1 MSADV
6 TKALC
11 VGRRNQRRAAQHWH
25 EPSVPRARLMPT
37 IGLTGRN
44 MQTDFYDKVQELRN
58 TGNPFAIATVVR
70 AEKPTSAK
78 VGAKAIITEDGILS
92 GWIGGSCAEPTVKRE
107 AKKALQDSQPRLI
120 RLCPPEKMGQAP
132 QEGVIEIALTCI
144 SGGTLEI
151 YIEPQLAQ
159 PHLVV
164 IGHLATAEALVSLG
178 KGLGWRVSLI
188 GLDVTR
194 ERFPNADHIV
204 DELDFSKL
212 SITKNT
218 HVVVASHGN
227 YDEDMLVAALQSD
240 APYAALIASK
250 KRASAILQYLNESNL
265 TQEQIARLKY
275 PAGLD
280 FGAVTPEEIALSIL
294 GEIIQRRRQHSISNS
309 PVSNSQVPN
318 PSTGSGQV
326 LQLPITNN
334 QLPTEALDP
343 VCGMTVEIA
352 TAHFTSEHNGKTYYF
367 CAAGCK
373 RSFDKEP
380 GKYVQPE
387 TSSG

>member
-1 MSADV
+1 MTSL
-6 TKALC
+6 K
-11 VGRRNQRRAAQHWH
+11 Q
-25 EPSVPRARLMPT
+25 
-37 IGLTGRN
+37 N
-44 MQTDFYDKVQELRN
+44 MQKDFYNQVHAMRDA
-58 TGNPFAIATVVR
+58 GDPFALATVIR

-78 VGAKAIITEDGILS
+78 VGAKAIITEDGKLS

-107 AKKALQDSQPRLI
+107 AKKALQDGQPRLI

-132 QEGVIEIALTCI
+132 QEGVTEIALTCI

-178 KGLGWRVSLI
+178 KDLGWRISLM

-194 ERFPNADHIV
+194 ERFPDADQVV
-204 DELDFSKL
+204 DELDFQQIKTSQ
-212 SITKNT
+212 NT
-218 HVVVASHGN
+218 YVVVASHGN
-227 YDEDMLVAALQSD
+227 YDEDMLVAALQSA
-240 APYAALIASK
+240 APYVALIASK

-265 TQEQIARLKY
+265 TPEQIARLKY

-280 FGAVTPEEIALSIL
+280 FGAATPEEIALSIL
-294 GEIIQRRRQHSISNS
+294 AEIIQRRRQSQTNGGLDTSENTARS
-309 PVSNSQVPN
+309 TLRQAQGNARPATVSN
-318 PSTGSGQV
+318 
-326 LQLPITNN
+326 LQLPMA
-334 QLPTEALDP
+334 QSVATEAIDP

-352 TAHFTSEHNGKTYYF
+352 TAHFTSEFKGRTYYF
-367 CAAGCK
+367 CATGCK

-380 GKYVQPE
+380 GKYLQTE
-387 TSSG
+387 TSQL

>member
-1 MSADV
+1 
-6 TKALC
+6 
-11 VGRRNQRRAAQHWH
+11 
-25 EPSVPRARLMPT
+25 
-37 IGLTGRN
+37 
-44 MQTDFYDKVQELRN
+44 MQINFFDQVQSLRN
-58 TGNPFAIATVVR
+58 NGNPFVIATVVR

-78 VGAKAIITEDGILS
+78 AGAKAIITEDGVLT

-107 AKKALQDSQPRLI
+107 AKKALQEGEPRLI

-164 IGHLATAEALVSLG
+164 VGHLATAEALVRLG
-178 KGLGWRVSLI
+178 NDLGWRVSLL
-188 GLDVTR
+188 GLDVTP
-194 ERFPNADHIV
+194 ERFPDANTIV
-204 DELDFSKL
+204 NELDFARL
-212 SITKNT
+212 SITKHT
-218 HVVVASHGN
+218 YVVVASHGN
-227 YDEDMLVAALQSD
+227 YDEDMLVAALQSE
-240 APYAALIASK
+240 APYVALIASK
-250 KRASAILQYLNESNL
+250 KRSGAILQYLNESNL
-265 TQEQIARLKY
+265 KPEQIARLKY

-294 GEIIQRRRQHSISNS
+294 AEIIQQRHQS
-309 PVSNSQVPN
+309 PITNYN
-318 PSTGSGQV
+318 
-326 LQLPITNN
+326 LPITPSNLE
-334 QLPTEALDP
+334 LPLAPPPALEARDP

-352 TAHFTSEHNGKTYYF
+352 TAHFTSEYNGKTYYF

-380 GKYVQPE
+380 HKYITVQ
-387 TSSG
+387 SSQT

>member
-1 MSADV
+1 
-6 TKALC
+6 
-11 VGRRNQRRAAQHWH
+11 
-25 EPSVPRARLMPT
+25 
-37 IGLTGRN
+37 
-44 MQTDFYDKVQELRN
+44 MQTDFYDKFQELRN
-58 TGNPFAIATVVR
+58 TGNPFAVATVVR

-78 VGAKAIITEDGILS
+78 VGATSIITGEGSLS

-107 AKKALQDSQPRLI
+107 AKKALQDGQPRLI
-120 RLCPPEKMGQAP
+120 RLCPPEKLGQAP

-164 IGHLATAEALVSLG
+164 IGHLATAEALVRLG
-178 KGLGWRVSLI
+178 KGLGWQISLL
-188 GLDVTR
+188 GLEVTR
-194 ERFPNADHIV
+194 ERFPEADQIV
-204 DELDFSKL
+204 DELDFQKIRVNHNSQ
-212 SITKNT
+212 
-218 HVVVASHGN
+218 VVVASHGN
-227 YDEDMLVAALQSD
+227 YDEDILVAALQSE
-240 APYAALIASK
+240 APYVALIASK

-265 TQEQIARLKY
+265 TQAQIARLKY

-294 GEIIQRRRQHSISNS
+294 AEIIQRRRRNEEQMPEQHEG
-309 PVSNSQVPN
+309 Q
-318 PSTGSGQV
+318 GS
-326 LQLPITNN
+326 LEIER
-334 QLPTEALDP
+334 PTEAIDP

-352 TAHFTSEHNGKTYYF
+352 TAHFTSDYNGKMYYF

-380 GKYVQPE
+380 QKYVQE
-387 TSSG
+387 ESLQ

>member
-1 MSADV
+1 
-6 TKALC
+6 
-11 VGRRNQRRAAQHWH
+11 
-25 EPSVPRARLMPT
+25 
-37 IGLTGRN
+37 
-44 MQTDFYDKVQELRN
+44 MQTNFYDEFQKLRE
-58 TGNPFAIATVVR
+58 TGNPFAVATVVR

-78 VGAKAIITEDGILS
+78 SGAKAIITEEGNLS
-92 GWIGGSCAEPTVKRE
+92 GWIGGSCAEPTVRRE
-107 AKKALQDSQPRLI
+107 AKKALQDGQPRLI

-164 IGHLATAEALVSLG
+164 IGHLATSEALVRLG
-178 KGLGWRVSLI
+178 KALGWRVSLM
-188 GLDVTR
+188 GLDVSR
-194 ERFPNADHIV
+194 ERFPQADQIFE
-204 DELDFSKL
+204 DLDFSKL
-212 SITKNT
+212 SISKNS
-218 HVVVASHGN
+218 HVIVASHGN
-227 YDEDMLVAALQSD
+227 YDEDMLVAALQSE
-240 APYAALIASK
+240 APYVALIASK

-294 GEIIQRRRQHSISNS
+294 AEIVQRRRQ
-309 PVSNSQVPN
+309 
-318 PSTGSGQV
+318 
-326 LQLPITNN
+326 LQITNL
-334 QLPTEALDP
+334 QSPISTTPAPTLELPLSAPPALEARDP

-352 TAHFTSEHNGKTYYF
+352 TAHFTTQYEGIIYYF

-380 GKYVQPE
+380 QKYIQAISPR
-387 TSSG
+387 

>member
-1 MSADV
+1 
-6 TKALC
+6 
-11 VGRRNQRRAAQHWH
+11 
-25 EPSVPRARLMPT
+25 
-37 IGLTGRN
+37 
-44 MQTDFYDKVQELRN
+44 MQTDFYDQVRTLRE
-58 TGNPFAIATVVR
+58 TGNPFVIATVVR

-78 VGAKAIITEDGILS
+78 VGAKAIITEDGALS

-107 AKKALQDSQPRLI
+107 AKKALRDGQPRFI

-178 KGLGWRVSLI
+178 KGLGWRVSLM

-194 ERFPNADHIV
+194 ERFPSADYIF
-204 DELDFSKL
+204 DNLDFSQL
-212 SITKNT
+212 AITQNT
-218 HVVVASHGN
+218 HIVVASHGN
-227 YDEDMLVAALQSD
+227 YDEDMLVAALQSQ
-240 APYAALIASK
+240 APYVALIASK
-250 KRASAILQYLNESNL
+250 TRATAILQYLHEASL
-265 TQEQIARLKY
+265 TNEQIARLKY

-280 FGAVTPEEIALSIL
+280 LGAVTPEEIALSIL
-294 GEIIQRRRQHSISNS
+294 AEIIQRRRTEELSTHHAETDLTIQVTPDESRE
-309 PVSNSQVPN
+309 SQ
-318 PSTGSGQV
+318 
-326 LQLPITNN
+326 
-334 QLPTEALDP
+334 DP
-343 VCGMTVEIA
+343 VCGMMVEIA
-352 TAHFTSEHNGKTYYF
+352 NSHFTSEYGGKTYCF

-380 GKYVQPE
+380 GRYVQPE
-387 TSSG
+387 TSPG

>member
-1 MSADV
+1 
-6 TKALC
+6 
-11 VGRRNQRRAAQHWH
+11 
-25 EPSVPRARLMPT
+25 
-37 IGLTGRN
+37 
-44 MQTDFYDKVQELRN
+44 MQTDFFDQVQNLRN
-58 TGNPFAIATVVR
+58 NGNPFAIATVVR

-78 VGAKAIITEDGILS
+78 VGAKALITEEGKLS

-107 AKKALQDSQPRLI
+107 AKKALQDGQPRLI

-194 ERFPNADHIV
+194 ERFPNVDQLI
-204 DELDFSKL
+204 DELDFSQAA
-212 SITKNT
+212 ITKNSY
-218 HVVVASHGN
+218 VVVASHGN
-227 YDEDMLVAALQSD
+227 YDEDMLVAALQSE
-240 APYAALIASK
+240 APYVALIASK
-250 KRASAILQYLNESNL
+250 KRAITILQYLNEANL

-294 GEIIQRRRQHSISNS
+294 AEIIQRRRQFPVPNS
-309 PVSNSQVPN
+309 PREVSN
-318 PSTGSGQV
+318 

-352 TAHFTSEHNGKTYYF
+352 TAHFTSEYNGKTYYF
-367 CAAGCK
+367 CAIGCK

-380 GKYVQPE
+380 GRYIE
-387 TSSG
+387 TESIPK

>member
-1 MSADV
+1 
-6 TKALC
+6 
-11 VGRRNQRRAAQHWH
+11 
-25 EPSVPRARLMPT
+25 
-37 IGLTGRN
+37 
-44 MQTDFYDKVQELRN
+44 MQIDFYDQIQALHN

-78 VGAKAIITEDGILS
+78 VGAKAIITEDGALS

-107 AKKALQDSQPRLI
+107 AKKALQDGLPRLI
-120 RLCPPEKMGQAP
+120 RLCPPEKMGMAP
-132 QEGVIEIALTCI
+132 QEAVIEIALTCI

-159 PHLVV
+159 PHLIV
-164 IGHLATAEALVSLG
+164 IGHLATAEALVRLG
-178 KGLGWRVSLI
+178 KGLGWRVSLM

-194 ERFPNADHIV
+194 ERFPNADHIF
-204 DELDFSKL
+204 DELDFSRL
-212 SITKNT
+212 AINKNT
-218 HVVVASHGN
+218 YIVVASHGN
-227 YDEDMLVAALQSD
+227 YDEDMLVAALQSE
-240 APYAALIASK
+240 APYVALIASK
-250 KRASAILQYLNESNL
+250 KRANAILQYLNEASL

-294 GEIIQRRRQHSISNS
+294 TEIIQRRRQPLIANSNS
-309 PVSNSQVPN
+309 PVASI
-318 PSTGSGQV
+318 
-326 LQLPITNN
+326 QLPMAQNSV
-334 QLPTEALDP
+334 LEARDP

-352 TAHFTSEHNGKTYYF
+352 TAHFISEYDGKTYYF

-380 GKYVQPE
+380 QKYIQTE
-387 TSSG
+387 SSHM

>member
-1 MSADV
+1 
-6 TKALC
+6 
-11 VGRRNQRRAAQHWH
+11 
-25 EPSVPRARLMPT
+25 
-37 IGLTGRN
+37 
-44 MQTDFYDKVQELRN
+44 MQNDFYDKVQSLRN
-58 TGNPFAIATVVR
+58 NGNPFAIATVIR

-78 VGAKAIITEDGILS
+78 VGAKAMITEDGSLS

-107 AKKALQDSQPRLI
+107 AKKALQDGQPRLI

-159 PHLVV
+159 LHLIV
-164 IGHLATAEALVSLG
+164 IGHLATAEALVNLS
-178 KGLGWRVSLI
+178 KTLGWRVSLM
-188 GLDVTR
+188 GLDVTG
-194 ERFPNADHIV
+194 ERFPNADHV
-204 DELDFSKL
+204 LNELDFSRLKI
-212 SITKNT
+212 SQNT
-218 HVVVASHGN
+218 HIVVASHGN
-227 YDEDMLVAALQSD
+227 YDEDMLVAALQSE
-240 APYAALIASK
+240 APYVALIASK
-250 KRASAILQYLNESNL
+250 KRAHAILQYLNEANL

-294 GEIIQRRRQHSISNS
+294 AEIIQRYRQSSNVADDKS
-309 PVSNSQVPN
+309 PNIN
-318 PSTGSGQV
+318 
-326 LQLPITNN
+326 LQLPMAQNPV
-334 QLPTEALDP
+334 LEAIDP

-352 TAHFTSEHNGKTYYF
+352 TAHFSSEHNGKTYYF

-380 GKYVQPE
+380 GKYVQTE
-387 TSSG
+387 ASLG

>member
-1 MSADV
+1 
-6 TKALC
+6 
-11 VGRRNQRRAAQHWH
+11 
-25 EPSVPRARLMPT
+25 
-37 IGLTGRN
+37 
-44 MQTDFYDKVQELRN
+44 MQTDFYDQIQTLRN
-58 TGNPFAIATVVR
+58 SGNPFAIATVVR

-78 VGAKAIITEDGILS
+78 MGAKAIITEDGKLS

-107 AKKALQDSQPRLI
+107 AKKALQDGLPRLI

-164 IGHLATAEALVSLG
+164 VGHLATAEALVSLG
-178 KGLGWRVSLI
+178 KALGWRISLM

-194 ERFPNADHIV
+194 ERFPHADHV
-204 DELDFSKL
+204 FDELDFSKVT
-212 SITKNT
+212 ITKNT
-218 HVVVASHGN
+218 FVVVASHGN
-227 YDEDMLVAALQSD
+227 YDEDMLVAALRSEV
-240 APYAALIASK
+240 PYVALIASK
-250 KRASAILQYLNESNL
+250 TRSTAILQYLRESDLND
-265 TQEQIARLKY
+265 EQIARLKY

-294 GEIIQRRRQHSISNS
+294 AEIVQRWRRTSVAQQSENAT
-309 PVSNSQVPN
+309 SQPI
-318 PSTGSGQV
+318 
-326 LQLPITNN
+326 QLPIASNTA
-334 QLPTEALDP
+334 EAKDP
-343 VCGMTVEIA
+343 VCGMMVEIA
-352 TAHFTSEHNGKTYYF
+352 TAHFTSEYDGLTYYF

-380 GKYVQPE
+380 MKYILSE
-387 TSSG
+387 AS

>member
-1 MSADV
+1 
-6 TKALC
+6 
-11 VGRRNQRRAAQHWH
+11 
-25 EPSVPRARLMPT
+25 
-37 IGLTGRN
+37 
-44 MQTDFYDKVQELRN
+44 MQTDFYDRFQELRN
-58 TGNPFAIATVVR
+58 TGDPFVVATVVR

-78 VGAKAIITEDGILS
+78 AGAKAIITEEGTLT

-107 AKKALQDSQPRLI
+107 ARKSLLDGQPRLI

-164 IGHLATAEALVSLG
+164 VGHLATAEALVRLG
-178 KGLGWRVSLI
+178 KDLGWRLSLM
-188 GLDVTR
+188 GLDVRR
-194 ERFPNADHIV
+194 ERFPQVDQLFDH
-204 DELDFSKL
+204 LDFSQV

-218 HVVVASHGN
+218 HIVVASHGN
-227 YDEDMLVAALQSD
+227 YDEDMLVAALQSE
-240 APYAALIASK
+240 APYVALIASK
-250 KRASAILQYLNESNL
+250 KRASAILQYLKEASL
-265 TQEQIARLKY
+265 SREQIARLKY

-280 FGAVTPEEIALSIL
+280 VGAVTPEEIALSIL
-294 GEIIQRRRQHSISNS
+294 AEIIQRRRQSLRLRQDDSPISDS
-309 PVSNSQVPN
+309 LVS
-318 PSTGSGQV
+318 T
-326 LQLPITNN
+326 N

-352 TAHFTSEHNGKTYYF
+352 TAHFTSEYAGKTYYF

-380 GKYVQPE
+380 EKYIQAE
-387 TSSG
+387 SSQQSTSLVE

>member
-1 MSADV
+1 M
-6 TKALC
+6 
-11 VGRRNQRRAAQHWH
+11 R
-25 EPSVPRARLMPT
+25 
-37 IGLTGRN
+37 
-44 MQTDFYDKVQELRN
+44 TDFYDKAQDLRN

-78 VGAKAIITEDGILS
+78 VGAKAIITEDGKLS

-107 AKKALQDSQPRLI
+107 AKRALQDGLPRLI

-164 IGHLATAEALVSLG
+164 IGHLATAEALVSFG
-178 KGLGWRVSLI
+178 KGLSWRVSLM

-194 ERFPNADHIV
+194 ERFPDADQIIDH
-204 DELDFSKL
+204 LDFSQL
-212 SITKNT
+212 GITKNT
-218 HVVVASHGN
+218 YIVVASHGN
-227 YDEDMLVAALQSD
+227 YDEDMLVAALQSE
-240 APYAALIASK
+240 APYVALIASK
-250 KRASAILQYLNESNL
+250 TRSKAILQYLNESNL
-265 TQEQIARLKY
+265 TEEQIARLKY

-294 GEIIQRRRQHSISNS
+294 AEVIQRRS
-309 PVSNSQVPN
+309 
-318 PSTGSGQV
+318 
-326 LQLPITNN
+326 QLPITNL
-334 QLPTEALDP
+334 QSPVADALSSPPLEALDP

-352 TAHFTSEHNGKTYYF
+352 TARFTSEYNGRTYYF

-380 GKYVQPE
+380 GKYIQPE
-387 TSSG
+387 TSSS

>member
-1 MSADV
+1 MK
-6 TKALC
+6 T
-11 VGRRNQRRAAQHWH
+11 N
-25 EPSVPRARLMPT
+25 
-37 IGLTGRN
+37 
-44 MQTDFYDKVQELRN
+44 FYDEIQNLR
-58 TGNPFAIATVVR
+58 TAGNPFVVATVVR

-78 VGAKAIITEDGILS
+78 PGAKAIISEDGVLT
-92 GWIGGSCAEPTVKRE
+92 GWIGGSCAEPTVRRE
-107 AKKALQDSQPRLI
+107 AKKALQDGQPRFL

-151 YIEPQLAQ
+151 YIEPELAH
-159 PHLVV
+159 PHLLV
-164 IGHLATAEALVSLG
+164 IGHLATAEALVRLG
-178 KGLGWRVSLI
+178 KDMGWHVSLM

-194 ERFPNADHIV
+194 ERFPQADRIFDH
-204 DELDFSKL
+204 LDFSQIP
-212 SITKNT
+212 ITKQT

-227 YDEDMLVAALQSD
+227 YDEDMLVAALQSE
-240 APYAALIASK
+240 APYVALIASK

-294 GEIIQRRRQHSISNS
+294 AEIIQRRRQ
-309 PVSNSQVPN
+309 
-318 PSTGSGQV
+318 
-326 LQLPITNN
+326 LPITDY
-334 QLPTEALDP
+334 QPPREASDSPASTLELPIAQQRLLEARDP

-352 TAHFTSEHNGKTYYF
+352 TAHFTSQYEGVTYYF

-380 GKYVQPE
+380 QKYIQV
-387 TSSG
+387 TSR

>member
-1 MSADV
+1 
-6 TKALC
+6 
-11 VGRRNQRRAAQHWH
+11 
-25 EPSVPRARLMPT
+25 
-37 IGLTGRN
+37 

-58 TGNPFAIATVVR
+58 TGNPFAIATVIR

-78 VGAKAIITEDGILS
+78 VGAKAIITEDGKLS
-92 GWIGGSCAEPTVKRE
+92 GWIGGSCAELTVKRE
-107 AKKALQDSQPRLI
+107 AKKVLQDGQPRLI
-120 RLCPPEKMGQAP
+120 RLCPPEKMGTAP

-178 KGLGWRVSLI
+178 KGLGWRVSLL

-194 ERFPNADHIV
+194 ERFPNTDHIF
-204 DELDFSKL
+204 DELDFSKI

-240 APYAALIASK
+240 APYVALIASK
-250 KRASAILQYLNESNL
+250 IRSKAILQYLSESSL

-294 GEIIQRRRQHSISNS
+294 AEIIQRRRQSPREASNS
-309 PVSNSQVPN
+309 PITN
-318 PSTGSGQV
+318 
-326 LQLPITNN
+326 LQLPIIAEHPSATNN
-334 QLPTEALDP
+334 QLLTEALDP

-352 TAHFTSEHNGKTYYF
+352 AAHFISEYNGKTYYF

-380 GKYVQPE
+380 GKYVQSE
-387 TSSG
+387 TSPK